1 MSALSQQNRLAMENK
16 KQEEQAMK
24 ENDAAVLFIF
34 LFLFS
39 LWMLDV
45 GQKVSK
51 IYEKKQTTYTEL
63 HRRVKILETI
73 HEQRGEM

>member
-1 MSALSQQNRLAMENK
+1 
-16 KQEEQAMK
+16 MK